1 MSRQFGKKEDD
12 NELVA
17 NIIGSI
23 VFAILII
30 LYCVREKKTLLLLL
44 WVLEYY
50 IIINKS

>member
-1 MSRQFGKKEDD
+1 VLCLKETGFLEQKLKMSRQFGKKEDD

-30 LYCVREKKTLLLLL
+30 LYCVIRG
-44 WVLEYY
+44 
-50 IIINKS
+50 